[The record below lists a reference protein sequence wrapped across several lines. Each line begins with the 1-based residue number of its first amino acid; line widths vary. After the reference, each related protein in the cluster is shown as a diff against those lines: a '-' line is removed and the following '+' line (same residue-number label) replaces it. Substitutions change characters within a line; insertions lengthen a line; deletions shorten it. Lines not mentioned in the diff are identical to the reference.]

1 MTDFSQQIA
10 DFTTNGTY
18 NYLFDSVGNEIVNPS
33 SSVFQQV
40 YFSIP
45 LGNYVYNESRISS
58 FYDSAFTEFIPTV
71 PTGSSSSSLSA
82 FPQDAIDQI
91 NAMTYQNVQLQ
102 NQLQNLISTSNM
114 NSGSADAQSIQ
125 NTIIALRI
133 QLGQGSSVLDFENTY
148 PYLPIPLESQNPTLG

>member
-1 MTDFSQQIA
+1 M
-10 DFTTNGTY
+10 
-18 NYLFDSVGNEIVNPS
+18 
-33 SSVFQQV
+33 
-40 YFSIP
+40 
-45 LGNYVYNESRISS
+45 
-58 FYDSAFTEFIPTV
+58 
-71 PTGSSSSSLSA
+71 SA

-102 NQLQNLISTSNM
+102 SQLQNLISNSNM

-148 PYLPIPLESQNPTLG
+148 PYLPIPLESQNPALG

>member
-10 DFTTNGTY
+10 DFTNNGVY
-18 NYLFDSVGNEIVNPS
+18 DYLFDSVGNEIVNPS

-58 FYDSAFTEFIPTV
+58 FYNSTFTEFIPTV
-71 PTGSSSSSLSA
+71 PTSSSSPLSA

-133 QLGQGSSVLDFENTY
+133 QLGQGSVASDFGDTY

>member
-18 NYLFDSVGNEIVNPS
+18 TYFFDVVGNEIVNPS

-45 LGNYVYNESRISS
+45 LRNYIYNTSRIES
-58 FYDSAFTEFIPTV
+58 FYDSTFTEFIPT
-71 PTGSSSSSLSA
+71 TITSSTLTASI

-91 NAMTYQNVQLQ
+91 NAVTYQNVQLQ
-102 NQLQNLISTSNM
+102 NQLQNLIISSEM
-114 NSGSADAQSIQ
+114 NSGSADAQSIK
-125 NTIIALRI
+125 NTIINLRI
-133 QLGQGSSVLDFENTY
+133 QLGQGSLTSDFQDVY
-148 PYLPIPLESQNPTLG
+148 PYLPIPLESQTPTLG